1 MKHNKDGF
9 TLIELLVVVLII
21 GILAAVALPQYQLA
35 VEKTRLSTLLPVIKS
50 LSDAQQIYFQTN
62 GEFAPR
68 LDILDIELPAG
79 GNLNEQGTKINY
91 PNGNGIDIWVGQAEG
106 DNSSSV
112 RGLIDTKA
120 SYLVEYYNDGRRMCY
135 AKKGNSLA
143 NKVCKSLA
151 KGDATPIEGTTH
163 IEYAL

>member
-79 GNLNEQGTKINY
+79 GNV
-91 PNGNGIDIWVGQAEG
+91 IDIWVGQAEG

-112 RGLIDTKA
+112 RGLIDTNA